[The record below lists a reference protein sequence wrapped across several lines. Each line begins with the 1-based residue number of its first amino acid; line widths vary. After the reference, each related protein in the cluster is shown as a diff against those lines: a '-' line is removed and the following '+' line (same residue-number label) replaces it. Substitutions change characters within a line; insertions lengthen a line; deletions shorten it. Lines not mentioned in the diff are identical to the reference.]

1 MIAFWIGLPLVAQLI
16 ILTLA
21 GILGGALA
29 NHMIYTWAYF
39 PRPISPWVPPCEEAP
54 PRKSSDRIPIVGWWG
69 LRREASI
76 HGSGFWLRP
85 ILIELGLAAAL
96 PALFWFEAQAG
107 GLLPAALRTPQ
118 VLRLFEPWA
127 TQIFFG
133 HVILIVLLTAATFI
147 DFDEQT
153 IPDLITI
160 PGTILAL
167 LLSSSS
173 LLWFMPAE
181 LPAGLVP
188 VIFSLPAWPADPA
201 WMTSTGLWTGLAIW
215 SGWCFALADRRLILR
230 KGYAK
235 AVEFF
240 CAGLVRHPTWK
251 LLAAIW
257 IAGLFGV
264 CIVYGI
270 GGDHWLGLFSS
281 LIGLAVGGGIV
292 WAIRLGAYWGLR
304 KEAMGFGDVTL
315 MAMIGAFVG
324 WQAATIGFVF
334 SPFAAIVIVMIQFV
348 ITREPRIPF
357 GPYLCAERCWA
368 S

>member
-16 ILTLA
+16 ILMLV

-85 ILIELGLAAAL
+85 ILIELGLAAVL

-107 GLLPAALRTPQ
+107 GLLPAALRTPK
-118 VLRLFEPWA
+118 LLMLFEPWG

-167 LLSSSS
+167 LLSSFS

-181 LPAGLVP
+181 LPAGVLRP
-188 VIFSLPAWPADPA
+188 SAR
-201 WMTSTGLWTGLAIW
+201 TSQ
-215 SGWCFALADRRLILR
+215 
-230 KGYAK
+230 Y
-235 AVEFF
+235 
-240 CAGLVRHPTWK
+240 
-251 LLAAIW
+251 
-257 IAGLFGV
+257 
-264 CIVYGI
+264 
-270 GGDHWLGLFSS
+270 
-281 LIGLAVGGGIV
+281 
-292 WAIRLGAYWGLR
+292 
-304 KEAMGFGDVTL
+304 
-315 MAMIGAFVG
+315 
-324 WQAATIGFVF
+324 
-334 SPFAAIVIVMIQFV
+334 
-348 ITREPRIPF
+348 
-357 GPYLCAERCWA
+357 
-368 S
+368 